1 MTVETVTERDVRELL
16 ADRRIFPDLPADL
29 PSDAELVIDSMAL
42 VWLLH
47 QVKAR
52 FGVDADPE
60 DSELDEFTSIARIT
74 AYLNSAP
81 RKVSPA

>member
-1 MTVETVTERDVRELL
+1 VTVGAVTENDVRELL

-29 PSDAELVIDSMAL
+29 PADAELVIDSMAL

-60 DSELDEFTSIARIT
+60 DSELEEFTSIARIT
-74 AYLNSAP
+74 AYLNQVRA
-81 RKVSPA
+81 

>member
-1 MTVETVTERDVRELL
+1 MTEKDVRELL
-16 ADRRIFPDLPADL
+16 ADQRIFPDLPADL

-47 QVKAR
+47 QAKAR

-60 DSELDEFTSIARIT
+60 DSDLDEFTSIARIT
-74 AYLNSAP
+74 SYLNSV
-81 RKVSPA
+81 RT